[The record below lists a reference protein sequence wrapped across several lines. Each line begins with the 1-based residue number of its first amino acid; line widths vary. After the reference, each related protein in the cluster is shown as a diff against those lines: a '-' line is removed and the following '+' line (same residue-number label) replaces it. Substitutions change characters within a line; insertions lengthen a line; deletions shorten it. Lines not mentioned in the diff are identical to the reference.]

1 MKRSKILIAAFIIL
15 ILWQVLAMIVD
26 LPMAPTTIEILS
38 AFYDGLINGDLF
50 THFLWSLFRVLA
62 STFFAI
68 LIAAPLGMILG
79 QSRKLDSFFSP
90 AIYMLYPIPKVVFVP
105 VVLLFFG
112 IGNFPKILIIFIIL
126 FFQILVLVRDYAAGL
141 SPELIYSVKSLGAG
155 RRGLFWYVYL
165 KGSLPAVLT
174 ALRQSIGTAVAVLY
188 VAELFATREGLG
200 YYIFMNGS
208 NLFDYPAMFAGIVA
222 LSIMGVA
229 LYFTTEDLEKWLTPW
244 INRNNS

>member
-1 MKRSKILIAAFIIL
+1 MKRSKILIAAIVIL
-15 ILWQVLAMIVD
+15 VFWQVFAMVID
-26 LPMAPTTIEILS
+26 LPMAPTSIEIFS
-38 AFYDGLINGDLF
+38 AFFDGLINGDLF
-50 THFLWSLFRVLA
+50 IHFMWSLFRVLA
-62 STFFAI
+62 STILAI

-79 QSRKLDSFFSP
+79 QSKRLDNFFSP

-141 SPELIYSVKSLGAG
+141 PPELIYSVRSLGAG
-155 RRGLFWYVYL
+155 RLGLFWYVYL

-208 NLFDYPAMFAGIVA
+208 SRFDYPAMFAGIVA
-222 LSIMGVA
+222 LSIMGVI
-229 LYFTTEDLEKWLTPW
+229 LYFTTEDLEKLLTPW
-244 INRNNS
+244 INRKS

>member
-1 MKRSKILIAAFIIL
+1 MKRSRILIAAAVIL
-15 ILWQVLAMIVD
+15 VLWQVLAMVID
-26 LPMAPTTIEILS
+26 IPMAPTSIEMFS
-38 AFYDGLINGDLF
+38 AFFDGLINGDLL
-50 THFLWSLFRVLA
+50 THFLWSLYRVLA
-62 STFFAI
+62 STILAI

-79 QSRKLDSFFSP
+79 QSKRLDSFFSP

-141 SPELIYSVKSLGAG
+141 PAELIDSVRSLGSG

-208 NLFDYPAMFAGIVA
+208 SLFDYPAMFAGIIA

-229 LYFTTEDLEKWLTPW
+229 LYFGTEDLENWLTPW
-244 INRNNS
+244 TKTKS